1 MNVVGMIPARMG
13 SSRFPGK
20 PITPVLGL
28 PMLEHVYK
36 RCAMAAGLSS
46 LYVATCDEEIKSVVE
61 GFGGNAIMTSDV
73 HVRASDRI
81 AEAAEGMDADI
92 IVMIQG
98 DEPMTQPGMIDAA
111 IQPFKDDPSVQ
122 CVNLTKRI
130 KDKSEF
136 ENRDCIKVVTDQAG
150 NAMYMSREPIPTLA
164 NAAFED
170 VAAYKQVCIIP
181 FTKESLR
188 QFQALEPTPA
198 EVSESVDMMRFIEHG
213 IPVRM
218 VETDFDS
225 YAIDRPEDVAR
236 IEELLRNDPL
246 TATYMTQD

>member
-36 RCAMAAGLSS
+36 RCAMAEGLSS

-61 GFGGNAIMTSDV
+61 GFGGKAIMTSDV

-81 AEAAEGMDADI
+81 AEAAEGMEADV

-111 IQPFKDDPSVQ
+111 VQPFIDDPSVL

-130 KDKSEF
+130 TDKSEF
-136 ENRDCIKVVTDQAG
+136 KNRDCIKVVIDQAG

-164 NAAFED
+164 NAPFEEIEAF
-170 VAAYKQVCIIP
+170 KQVCIIP
-181 FTKESLR
+181 FTKESLA

-198 EVSESVDMMRFIEHG
+198 EISESVDMMRFIEHG